1 MNVEPSKGNGSAPPG
16 LDDWDPGEPPP
27 IGDTS
32 FAPAEVEQQE
42 RAKQAPAEVKPLEI
56 PAAST
61 WADREPPPLRDWVIE
76 GLSIAAGRVTT
87 FMGNG
92 GFGKT
97 TIAEQIA
104 IAIASNTPVFGMAV
118 RGGPV
123 VGFFCEDEP
132 AELERRGRAI
142 CEREQLSLDALDRL
156 HLLSRD
162 GADNVLA
169 SFDRDRIVL
178 TDFYRQL
185 DATVAFY
192 KPRLTIIDT
201 AADVFAG
208 DFMSTPQVRQFI
220 KVALGGLCVRH
231 DTAVLLLAHPSAS
244 GMASGDGGG
253 FSTAWHNSVRSRLFL
268 RHPKSEDAEAKT
280 DRRIL
285 ETKKSNYGPAGGCVP
300 LIYNAGRFIVDPE
313 PLEEGTVAV
322 KAPKADTRLGH
333 AVMAHFRASAAAG
346 EVVGFGA
353 LFDAMQK
360 RGEVPT
366 GNKETVRK
374 PLQRTLKDLVHA
386 GLLLPSKVPQGYRIV
401 RDGA

>member
-1 MNVEPSKGNGSAPPG
+1 MSSAWEEYAGVVAPPMRNG
-16 LDDWDPGEPPP
+16 LDDPEFP
-27 IGDTS
+27 
-32 FAPAEVEQQE
+32 PAEVEQQE
-42 RAKQAPAEVKPLEI
+42 RAKQAPAEVKPLDI

-104 IAIASNTPVFGMAV
+104 IAVATSSPVFGMPV

-123 VGFFCEDEP
+123 VGIFCEDEP
-132 AELERRGRAI
+132 EELERRGRII
-142 CEREQLSLDALDRL
+142 CQRDGLSLDSLDQL
-156 HLLSRD
+156 HILSRD
-162 GADNVLA
+162 GEDNVLA

-285 ETKKSNYGPAGGCVP
+285 ETKKSNYGPAGGRVP
-300 LIYNAGRFIVDPE
+300 LIYSAGRFIFDPE
-313 PLEEGTVAV
+313 PLEEGAVAL
-322 KAPKADTRLGH
+322 KAPKADTRL
-333 AVMAHFRASAAAG
+333 VS
-346 EVVGFGA
+346 
-353 LFDAMQK
+353 
-360 RGEVPT
+360 
-366 GNKETVRK
+366 
-374 PLQRTLKDLVHA
+374 
-386 GLLLPSKVPQGYRIV
+386 
-401 RDGA
+401 